1 MNAPSAERPP
11 RLPVLELLLIIG
23 LPISVLIAGAITIS
37 LAMKSEAAFAAVT
50 AARQTAPESRPLR

>member
-1 MNAPSAERPP
+1 MNALSAERPP

-50 AARQTAPESRPLR
+50 AKQTTQESSSTR